1 MNLMELC
8 KSLEPTLAQLEA
20 ARRGAQDGEAIDQR
34 MQQWK
39 SELADLQSSRQRA
52 DWLRIE
58 LSQVPLYPEQFAYT
72 RQLAE
77 QAAQRLV
84 VRPDI
89 EALTEEDLWVR
100 LLQTAQKTAGT
111 AWAQVKR
118 TWAQRV
124 EEFRQLTPSH
134 QLRATASPLPQN
146 DAPLADHE
154 VHYHAASRFA
164 AMEVPKSAGDPEAFA
179 NSIDACRSLAAKLR
193 FDAPAEVE
201 VFFRAI
207 NAGGASLALVTPT
220 VLAWLAE
227 NDQLGRYT
235 VRGSGR

>member
-1 MNLMELC
+1 LC
-8 KSLEPTLAQLEA
+8 KSLESTLAQLEA

-77 QAAQRLV
+77 QAAQRLE
-84 VRPDI
+84 VRLDI

-111 AWAQVKR
+111 AWAQVKH
-118 TWAQRV
+118 TWVQRV
-124 EEFRQLTPSH
+124 EEEFRQLTPSH

-146 DAPLADHE
+146 NALLADYE
-154 VHYHAASRFA
+154 VHYRAASRFA
-164 AMEVPKSAGDPEAFA
+164 AMEVPKSAGDPEAFT
-179 NSIDACRSLAAKLR
+179 NSIDTCRSVAAKLR